1 MTIPT
6 LPRPVAPPPRETGAH
21 SVPPRR
27 TPTRLLRGRP
37 DDPIWARP
45 AALTLLISTAVLY
58 LWNLSASGWANSYY
72 AAAVQAGTQSW
83 KAFLFGSLDAGN
95 IITVDKTPAS
105 LWVMEL
111 SGRIFGFSSW
121 SMLAPQALEGVAA
134 VGLLY
139 LAVRRVSGP
148 ATGLVAGAALALT
161 PVAALMFR
169 FNNPD
174 ALLVLLLVASAWC
187 TVRALERAT
196 DRAGTRWLML
206 AGVCLGFGFLTK
218 MLQAFLV
225 LPALGVVFLL
235 FAAGPVRRRIAQLLL
250 AGLAL
255 VASAG
260 WWVALVQL
268 WPASSRPY
276 FGGSTNNSV
285 LELALG
291 YNGLSR
297 ILGNTGGGI
306 GGGAG
311 GGPGGA
317 GGSGGNTGFGG
328 ASGLLRMFG
337 DSFGTEVSWLLP
349 AALLGLAVTLWTTR
363 RAARTDL
370 TRAGA
375 VLWGLWLLVTA
386 AVFSFMS
393 GTVHPYYAVALAPAI
408 AALVATGG
416 QQAWQ
421 HRDHLVARIGLASMV
436 ASTGIWGIALLA
448 RTPAWHPELRY
459 TLVPLTVVAA
469 VAVLLT
475 GARARA
481 RLAGATLVAVLL
493 TGLAATGA
501 YAVQT
506 AAVAH
511 SGSIPTSG
519 PSGSAMGGGMRL
531 GGMPSGVGQPTGTVP
546 SGTVPTGTVP
556 TGTVPTGTV
565 PTGTMPT
572 GTMPSGT
579 VPGGAGRSGGESSSD
594 SAVVALLRASRT
606 TWAAA
611 TTGAQSAASLELSS
625 GTSVIGIGGF
635 TGSDPAPTLAQ
646 FKALVAAGQVHYFVV
661 SGGGQGGGPG
671 GGSGSGSTI
680 QEWVAATFT
689 ATTVGNA
696 TVYDLTSATS

>member
-1 MTIPT
+1 MSIPT
-6 LPRPVAPPPRETGAH
+6 LPRPWAPPPRETGAH
-21 SVPPRR
+21 IAPPHR
-27 TPTRLLRGRP
+27 TPARLMRGRP
-37 DDPIWARP
+37 GDPVWARP
-45 AALTLLISTAVLY
+45 AALTLLLSTAVLY

-72 AAAVQAGTQSW
+72 ASAVQAGTQSW

-111 SGRIFGFSSW
+111 SGRVFGFSSW

-148 ATGLVAGAALALT
+148 AAGLVAGASLALT

-174 ALLVLLLVASAWC
+174 ALLVLLLVASALC

-206 AGVCLGFGFLTK
+206 AGVCLGLGFLTK

-235 FAAGPVRRRIAQLLL
+235 FAAGPVRRRIGQLLL
-250 AGLAL
+250 AGLAM
-255 VASAG
+255 VAAAG
-260 WWVALVQL
+260 WWIALVQL

-276 FGGSTNNSV
+276 IGGSTNNSV

-297 ILGNTGGGI
+297 ILGNTGGGP
-306 GGGAG
+306 GGGG
-311 GGPGGA
+311 GV
-317 GGSGGNTGFGG
+317 GSNGNTGFGG
-328 ASGLLRMFG
+328 TSGLLRMFG

-349 AALLGLAVTLWTTR
+349 AALLGLALTLWTTR

-370 TRAGA
+370 TRASA
-375 VLWGLWLLVTA
+375 VLWGLWMLVTA

-416 QQAWQ
+416 REAWR
-421 HRDHLVARIGLASMV
+421 HRDRLVARIGLASMV
-436 ASTGIWGIALLA
+436 ASTGLWGIVLLA
-448 RTPAWHPELRY
+448 RTADWHPELRY
-459 TLVPLTVVAA
+459 ALVPFTVVAT

-481 RLAGATLVAVLL
+481 RLAGATLVAALL
-493 TGLAATGA
+493 TGLGGTGA
-501 YAVQT
+501 FAVQT
-506 AAVAH
+506 AALAH

-519 PSGSAMGGGMRL
+519 PSTSAMGGAMRP
-531 GGMPSGVGQPTGTVP
+531 GGMPSGTGQQRTGTL
-546 SGTVPTGTVP
+546 
-556 TGTVPTGTV
+556 
-565 PTGTMPT
+565 
-572 GTMPSGT
+572 
-579 VPGGAGRSGGESSSD
+579 PGGGGQSPDESTSD
-594 SAVVALLRASRT
+594 SAVVSLLRTSTT

-611 TTGAQSAASLELSS
+611 PTGAQSAASLELSS

-635 TGSDPAPTLAQ
+635 TGSDPAPTLAR

-661 SGGGQGGGPG
+661 SGGSGSGGSGPG
-671 GGSGSGSTI
+671 GSGPGSGSGSGSRSRSGSTI

-696 TVYDLTSATS
+696 TVYDLTSTTTS